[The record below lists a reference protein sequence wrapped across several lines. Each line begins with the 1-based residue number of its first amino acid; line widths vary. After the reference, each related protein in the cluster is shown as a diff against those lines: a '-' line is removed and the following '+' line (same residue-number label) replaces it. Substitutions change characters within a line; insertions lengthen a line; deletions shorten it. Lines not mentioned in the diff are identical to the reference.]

1 MCFFKYIIYYTQN
14 DDVKKMYLA
23 RYLYHKYRSIF
34 LKKFNIYICAG
45 AKIIGNITI
54 SDNVRVGANAVVYE
68 NVPYNSTVV
77 LNGSR
82 VIIKNKKQ
90 DNRFIDIANL

>member
-1 MCFFKYIIYYTQN
+1 MLF
-14 DDVKKMYLA
+14 
-23 RYLYHKYRSIF
+23 RSVTIGSNM
-34 LKKFNIYICAG
+34 LNNTKHRGAPSIGNYVYICAG